1 MSEAFLK
8 PLFWYKRNSAS
19 DYWLSFHWDLL
30 LSDVIVPWIQT
41 PWIHCCPGPCRTAC
55 TCLWEKHQRT
65 LVSTVS
71 RSRCGPGSWG
81 CCTSHTAPPWNFYL
95 TWRNN
100 KLRYSTKT
108 ILFVQSEYLINS
120 RFVFLYSLEQRRKI
134 DEHQQSLDQAGGQQL
149 IMQHQNIK
157 PD

>member
-1 MSEAFLK
+1 MSGCSSVKGGHVHDVRAGYNTGYETELGLQEKLK
-8 PLFWYKRNSAS
+8 WVKLFWNHYSDFKKLNSAL

-30 LSDVIVPWIQT
+30 LSDIIVPWVQT

-55 TCLWEKHQRT
+55 TCLWEKHRRT

-108 ILFVQSEYLINS
+108 ILFV
-120 RFVFLYSLEQRRKI
+120 
-134 DEHQQSLDQAGGQQL
+134 
-149 IMQHQNIK
+149 
-157 PD
+157 